1 MGLLRRLQTG
11 FRLTGQSAGL
21 LRRNPRFAVLPLVS
35 GLATLV
41 YLVAVLG
48 STLLVGDI
56 GSPLVAV
63 GVLFAVYFGTSLLA
77 AFGNAALVYAA
88 RESFRG
94 ADPTVVESLRAAAG
108 HAGALVVWALASA
121 VVGLVL
127 RVIESSSDL
136 LGDLVAALLG
146 LAWGALTYF
155 VVPVVVFEDAGPVE
169 MFRESGRTVRDIWG
183 EAFGADFTTEAVSLL
198 LVLPGIAVVAVALL
212 VPDPTG
218 AGPLLLVGVA
228 LAAVGFLF
236 GAALQGVT
244 KAALYRYA
252 AEDGSV
258 EGFDEAVL
266 REATGDR

>member
-127 RVIESSSDL
+127 RAIESSSDL